1 MPRNQLSPTHM
12 SIAQVKH
19 THITK
24 VSKNMIKISQKDNNS
39 GALAVKEAATTILIS
54 MGVNSKIV

>member
-1 MPRNQLSPTHM
+1 M

-24 VSKNMIKISQKDNNS
+24 VSKNTMKISQKDNNF
-39 GALAVKEAATTILIS
+39 GALAVIEAAAAILIS
-54 MGVNSKIV
+54 MRVNSKIM